1 MTTSKK
7 STSNF
12 WKKRCFGVRI
22 TTPNCLVYG
31 ELGRYPLIVNIKCRM
46 LCFWS
51 KLVLSEN
58 FQIKYIISHIICKKM
73 VRTIDFIKK
82 TFDEI
87 GLSFIFTNLL
97 EINPNWIKV
106 HAKLILCDQFVQRLL
121 IRLEATFIL
130 FSNKNFVWNIP
141 Y

>member
-1 MTTSKK
+1 
-7 STSNF
+7 
-12 WKKRCFGVRI
+12 
-22 TTPNCLVYG
+22 
-31 ELGRYPLIVNIKCRM
+31 
-46 LCFWS
+46 
-51 KLVLSEN
+51 
-58 FQIKYIISHIICKKM
+58 M